1 MKDKKTLEDI
11 SKKKPKKDKDKDKK
25 GFWDKVWNKKKL
37 DKRNTVAVLYL
48 RENGIA
54 EPMEVMSSRGFFH
67 IENKTYH
74 EIRDCIYTMSK
85 DRYPLA
91 IIPEWSIT
99 PLGNK
104 SWYDKRPQE
113 VISIL
118 QDHCMN
124 GIRHSERVRSGERMG
139 DTKLNMKNIIV
150 IGIIVI
156 VAIAVLMGYAG

>member
-1 MKDKKTLEDI
+1 MKKEKLEDINKDKKDKTR
-11 SKKKPKKDKDKDKK
+11 KKT

-37 DKRNTVAVLYL
+37 EKRNTVAVLYL

-54 EPMEVMSSRGFFH
+54 EPMEVESRRGFFN
-67 IENKTYH
+67 INGKTYH
-74 EIRDCIYTMSK
+74 ERRDCIYTMSK
-85 DRYPLA
+85 DRHPLA
-91 IIPEWSIT
+91 IIPEWCIT
-99 PLGNK
+99 PLGTK

-124 GIRHSERVRSGERMG
+124 GIRHSERVRSGENMG
-139 DTKLNMKNIIV
+139 MTKLNLKNAIV

-156 VAIAVLMGYAG
+156 VAIAVLMGYK